1 MIFMCGHGMWV
12 WRVLDLIFQKL
23 EAMHMGGQEYHEM
36 HILGEA
42 QNMHKVD
49 SLYWGGGGGWGG
61 GTASIGVIE
70 EGR

>member
-1 MIFMCGHGMWV
+1 MGVACPGFDFPKVG
-12 WRVLDLIFQKL
+12 
-23 EAMHMGGQEYHEM
+23 AMHMGGQEYHEM

-49 SLYWGGGGGWGG
+49 SLYCTGGVGG
-61 GTASIGVIE
+61 GTANSIGVIE